1 MSALFVSYFAFD
13 TLGDSHGWRA
23 GLSAAGALTGAALAV
38 MLGYSRY
45 CYYHGEGEGWEAAAA
60 LLRRVGF
67 CGSLGDRERD
77 AKGGGREVTRE
88 SHIEL
93 RESLCAKPND
103 GALPSTSN
111 PLVDTRWSADRK
123 SCAGS
128 TD

>member
-1 MSALFVSYFAFD
+1 VSALFVSCFAFD

-23 GLSAAGALTGAALAV
+23 GLGAAGALTGAALAV

-45 CYYHGEGEGWEAAAA
+45 CYYYHGEGEGWAAVAA

-93 RESLCAKPND
+93 RESL
-103 GALPSTSN
+103 LSSTNN
-111 PLVDTRWSADRK
+111 PLVDARWSAGRK